1 MPRIRRLGIAAVM
14 AAVMLVGG
22 APAFAADP
30 LTPSS
35 YVTDSDSFLSDEQRA
50 KLETDAESFS
60 SKHYPV
66 YTVIIPNFSDQ
77 EPAAWCRATLANIQ
91 NNNKALLY
99 VVGYED
105 GKDTF
110 CVGPE
115 LEGSMRISSYANK
128 YVRSALSQARQKY
141 TSTPLTPDEAA
152 AGLTTF
158 ISSLRSSY
166 ATNDRQSYAPH
177 SQTNANYEAERRQR
191 EAANRLESIKTIV
204 LFFFLGILLIGSII
218 IGEWSK
224 RREEEAHAIE
234 IETAAWRI
242 SRRRDEREDKAAQ
255 RNADRLVEQ
264 AKDRLS
270 KADQEVRDAEKE
282 WDYARAQFGIAATE
296 QFRNRIKEAKEAL
309 SRGDALYKQCRTAY
323 DPAKKES
330 LASQI
335 INELD
340 TQLGLLR
347 DAQAPFSTKRSERTA
362 LPTRLAEAQER
373 LAEELA
379 DVERSRE
386 ELATIASIYPGTV
399 LAALEDNPDKAA
411 SLLTSAHN
419 AIESAQAIID
429 TDADLA
435 TSAVDTAERALLMAY
450 HEMNAIF
457 TAKQDLDHIE
467 DRLGAAIASL
477 SSDIEEADRLQTDR
491 TLLAPLITDAR
502 TAITR
507 AQEALIHNDNP
518 LDALEHARTVEVKL
532 DATLDP
538 LRNAG
543 RSSGGT
549 R

>member
-1 MPRIRRLGIAAVM
+1 MPRIRCLGIAAVM

-22 APAFAADP
+22 VPAFAADP
-30 LTPSS
+30 LTPST
-35 YVTDSDSFLSDEQRA
+35 YVTDSDNFLSDEQRA
-50 KLETDAESFS
+50 HLETDAESFS
-60 SKHYPV
+60 SKYHPIYA
-66 YTVIIPNFSDQ
+66 VIAPNFSDE
-77 EPAAWCRATLANIQ
+77 EPDAWCRATLANTR

-105 GKDTF
+105 GKDAY
-110 CVGPE
+110 CVGRE
-115 LEGSMRISSYANK
+115 LERLMNISPHANE

-158 ISSLRSSY
+158 ISSLRSSF
-166 ATNDRQSYAPH
+166 ATYDRQSYAPH
-177 SQTNANYEAERRQR
+177 GQTGANYEAERQQR
-191 EAANRLESIKTIV
+191 EASQRLESIKTIV
-204 LFFFLGILLIGSII
+204 LFFFLGILVIGSII
-218 IGEWSK
+218 FGEWSK
-224 RREEEAHAIE
+224 AREEDERAAE
-234 IETAAWRI
+234 IEEAAWRV
-242 SRRRDEREDKAAQ
+242 SRRRDEREDEAARRDADKAAQ
-255 RNADRLVEQ
+255 Q
-264 AKDRLS
+264 ANDRLS
-270 KADQEVRDAEKE
+270 QADQEVRDAEKE

-296 QFRNRIKEAKEAL
+296 DFRNRIKEAKQAL
-309 SRGDALYKQCRTAY
+309 SRGDSLLKQCRATYNTA
-323 DPAKKES
+323 DKKS

-335 INELD
+335 ISDLD

-373 LAEELA
+373 LAEEQV

-477 SSDIEEADRLQTDR
+477 SSDIEEANRLQTDR

-502 TAITR
+502 AAITR

-518 LDALEHARTVEVKL
+518 LDALEHARSVEAKL

-538 LRNAG
+538 LRSPG
-543 RSSGGT
+543 R
-549 R
+549 

>member
-22 APAFAADP
+22 VPAFATEP

-50 KLETDAESFS
+50 KLETDAESLN
-60 SKHYPV
+60 SKYSVPV
-66 YTVIIPNFSDQ
+66 YAVIVPNFSDQ
-77 EPAAWCRATLANIQ
+77 EPAKWCQSTLANIEH
-91 NNNKALLY
+91 NDKVLLY

-105 GKDTF
+105 GTDVY
-110 CVGPE
+110 CVGNE
-115 LEGSMRISSYANK
+115 MARLIRGNVVTEGYIK
-128 YVRSALSQARQKY
+128 SALSAARRAYK
-141 TSTPLTPDEAA
+141 STPLTPEEAA
-152 AGLTTF
+152 AGPTAF

-166 ATNDRQSYAPH
+166 
-177 SQTNANYEAERRQR
+177 QTYEQI
-191 EAANRLESIKTIV
+191 ESHRKQFNQQLADESRTETIKEII
-204 LFFFLGILLIGSII
+204 LFLVMGLLVICSLFLGL
-218 IGEWSK
+218 WSRK
-224 RREEEAHAIE
+224 REEEAHAIE

-323 DPAKKES
+323 DPAKRES

-335 INELD
+335 ISDLD

-399 LAALEDNPDKAA
+399 LAALEDNPDKAK

>member
-1 MPRIRRLGIAAVM
+1 MPRIQRLGIAAVM

-22 APAFAADP
+22 APAFATEP

-50 KLETDAESFS
+50 KIETDAESFS
-60 SKHYPV
+60 SKYHPIYAV
-66 YTVIIPNFSDQ
+66 TVPNFSDE
-77 EPAAWCRATLANIQ
+77 EPTEWCQATLDNIQ

-105 GKDTF
+105 GKDAY

-115 LEGSMRISSYANK
+115 LERSMRISYANE

-166 ATNDRQSYAPH
+166 ATYDRQSYAPH
-177 SQTNANYEAERRQR
+177 NQTNANYEAERQERKAS
-191 EAANRLESIKTIV
+191 ERLESIKNIV
-204 LFFFLGILLIGSII
+204 LFFFLGILVIGSII
-218 IGEWSK
+218 FGEWSK
-224 RREEEAHAIE
+224 RREEEARAIE
-234 IETAAWRI
+234 IEEAAWRV
-242 SRRRDEREDKAAQ
+242 SRSRDAREDEAARRDADKAAQ
-255 RNADRLVEQ
+255 Q
-264 AKDRLS
+264 ANDRLS
-270 KADQEVRDAEKE
+270 QADQEVRDAEKE
-282 WDYARAQFGIAATE
+282 WDYARAHFGIAATE
-296 QFRNRIKEAKEAL
+296 QFRNRIKEAKQAL
-309 SRGDALYKQCRTAY
+309 SRGDSLLKQCRTTY
-323 DPAKKES
+323 NPANKKS

-411 SLLTSAHN
+411 SLLTSARS

-429 TDADLA
+429 TDTELA

-502 TAITR
+502 AAITR

-518 LDALEHARTVEVKL
+518 LDALEHARSVETKL

-538 LRNAG
+538 LRSRG
-543 RSSGGT
+543 H
-549 R
+549 

>member
-1 MPRIRRLGIAAVM
+1 MPRIQRLGIAAVM

-22 APAFAADP
+22 APAFATEP

-50 KLETDAESFS
+50 KIETDAESFS
-60 SKHYPV
+60 SKYHPIYAV
-66 YTVIIPNFSDQ
+66 TVPNFSDE
-77 EPAAWCRATLANIQ
+77 EPTEWCQATLDNIQ

-105 GKDTF
+105 GKDAY

-115 LEGSMRISSYANK
+115 LERSMRISYANE

-166 ATNDRQSYAPH
+166 ATYDRQSYAPH
-177 SQTNANYEAERRQR
+177 NQTNANYEAERQERKAS
-191 EAANRLESIKTIV
+191 ERLESIKNIV
-204 LFFFLGILLIGSII
+204 LFFFLGILVIGSII
-218 IGEWSK
+218 FGEWSK
-224 RREEEAHAIE
+224 RREEEARAIE
-234 IETAAWRI
+234 IEEAAWRV
-242 SRRRDEREDKAAQ
+242 SRSRDAREDEAARRDADKAAQ
-255 RNADRLVEQ
+255 Q
-264 AKDRLS
+264 ANDRLS
-270 KADQEVRDAEKE
+270 QADQEVRDAEKE

-296 QFRNRIKEAKEAL
+296 QFRNRIKEAKQAL
-309 SRGDALYKQCRTAY
+309 SRGDSLLKQCRTTY
-323 DPAKKES
+323 NPAKKES

-411 SLLTSAHN
+411 SLLTSARS

-429 TDADLA
+429 TDTELA

-502 TAITR
+502 AAITR

-518 LDALEHARTVEVKL
+518 LDALEHARSVEAKL

-538 LRNAG
+538 LRSRG
-543 RSSGGT
+543 H
-549 R
+549 

>member
-1 MPRIRRLGIAAVM
+1 MPRIQRLGIAAVM

-22 APAFAADP
+22 APAFATEP

-50 KLETDAESFS
+50 KIETDAESFS
-60 SKHYPV
+60 SKYHPIYAV
-66 YTVIIPNFSDQ
+66 TVPNFSDE
-77 EPAAWCRATLANIQ
+77 EPTEWCQATLNNIQ

-105 GKDTF
+105 GKDAY

-115 LEGSMRISSYANK
+115 LERSMRISYANE

-166 ATNDRQSYAPH
+166 ATYDRQSYAPH
-177 SQTNANYEAERRQR
+177 NQTNANYEAERQERKAS
-191 EAANRLESIKTIV
+191 ERLESIKNIV
-204 LFFFLGILLIGSII
+204 LFFFLGILVIGSII
-218 IGEWSK
+218 FGEWSK
-224 RREEEAHAIE
+224 RREEEARAIE
-234 IETAAWRI
+234 IEEAAWRV
-242 SRRRDEREDKAAQ
+242 SRSRDAREDEAARRDADKAAQ
-255 RNADRLVEQ
+255 Q
-264 AKDRLS
+264 ANDRLS
-270 KADQEVRDAEKE
+270 QADQEVRDAEKE

-296 QFRNRIKEAKEAL
+296 QFRNRIKEAKQAL
-309 SRGDALYKQCRTAY
+309 SRGDSLLKQCRTTY
-323 DPAKKES
+323 NPANKKS

-411 SLLTSAHN
+411 SLLTSARS

-429 TDADLA
+429 TDTELA

-502 TAITR
+502 AAITR

-518 LDALEHARTVEVKL
+518 LDALEHARSVETKL

-538 LRNAG
+538 LRSRG
-543 RSSGGT
+543 H
-549 R
+549 

>member
-1 MPRIRRLGIAAVM
+1 MRRIRRLSIVAAM
-14 AAVMLVGG
+14 TATMLIGG
-22 APAFAADP
+22 VPAFAADP
-30 LTPSS
+30 LTPST
-35 YVTDSDSFLSDEQRA
+35 YVTDSDNFLSDEQRV

-60 SKHYPV
+60 SKYHPIYA
-66 YTVIIPNFSDQ
+66 VIVPNFSDQ
-77 EPAAWCRATLANIQ
+77 EPAKWCQSTLANIEH
-91 NNNKALLY
+91 NDKVILY

-105 GKDTF
+105 GTDVY
-110 CVGPE
+110 CVGNE
-115 LEGSMRISSYANK
+115 MARSIRGNVSTKGYIT
-128 YVRSALSQARQKY
+128 SALSAARRAYK
-141 TSTPLTPDEAA
+141 STPLTPEEAA
-152 AGLTTF
+152 AGPTAF
-158 ISSLRSSY
+158 ISYLRNSY
-166 ATNDRQSYAPH
+166 YTAQEIASR
-177 SQTNANYEAERRQR
+177 R
-191 EAANRLESIKTIV
+191 EAYNQDLAKETKYDKIKTVLAFLVMGV
-204 LFFFLGILLIGSII
+204 LFVIGIFFEL
-218 IGEWSK
+218 WTK
-224 RREEEAHAIE
+224 QREEEKQAIE

-296 QFRNRIKEAKEAL
+296 QFRNRIKEAKQAL
-309 SRGDALYKQCRTAY
+309 SRGDSLLKQCRTAY

-502 TAITR
+502 AAITR

>member
-22 APAFAADP
+22 APAFATDP

-50 KLETDAESFS
+50 QLETDAESFS

-77 EPAAWCRATLANIQ
+77 EPAKWCQSTLANIEH
-91 NNNKALLY
+91 NDKVILY

-105 GKDTF
+105 GTDVY
-110 CVGPE
+110 CVGNE
-115 LEGSMRISSYANK
+115 MARLIRGNVSTEGYIK
-128 YVRSALSQARQKY
+128 SALSAARRAYK
-141 TSTPLTPDEAA
+141 STPLTPEEAA
-152 AGLTTF
+152 AGPTAF
-158 ISSLRSSY
+158 ISDLGDSY
-166 ATNDRQSYAPH
+166 YAAQEIA
-177 SQTNANYEAERRQR
+177 SRR
-191 EAANRLESIKTIV
+191 EAYNQDLTKETKYDKIKTILAFLVMGV
-204 LFFFLGILLIGSII
+204 LFVIGIFFEL
-218 IGEWSK
+218 WTK
-224 RREEEAHAIE
+224 QREEEKQAIE

-411 SLLTSAHN
+411 SLLTSARS

-429 TDADLA
+429 TDTELA

-467 DRLGAAIASL
+467 DRLGTAIASL

-502 TAITR
+502 AAITR

>member
-1 MPRIRRLGIAAVM
+1 MRRIRCLGIAAVM

-22 APAFAADP
+22 VPAFATEP
-30 LTPSS
+30 LTPST
-35 YVTDSDSFLSDEQRA
+35 YVTDSDNFLSDEQRA
-50 KLETDAESFS
+50 TIETDAESFS
-60 SKHYPV
+60 SKYHPIYA
-66 YTVIIPNFSDQ
+66 VIVPNFSDE
-77 EPAAWCRATLANIQ
+77 EPDAWCQATLDNIQ
-91 NNNKALLY
+91 NNSKTLLY

-105 GKDTF
+105 GKDAY
-110 CVGPE
+110 CAGPE
-115 LEGSMRISSYANK
+115 LEGSIRISSHTNEYLE
-128 YVRSALSQARQKY
+128 SALSQARQKF

-158 ISSLRSSY
+158 ISSLRNSY
-166 ATNDRQSYAPH
+166 GTNDRQSYAPH
-177 SQTNANYEAERRQR
+177 SQTSANYEAERQQR
-191 EAANRLESIKTIV
+191 EASERLESIKTIV
-204 LFFFLGILLIGSII
+204 IFFFLGIFVIGAII
-218 IGEWSK
+218 LGEWSK
-224 RREEEAHAIE
+224 AREEDERAAE
-234 IETAAWRI
+234 IEEAAWRV
-242 SRRRDEREDKAAQ
+242 SRRRDEREDEAARRDAERAAQ
-255 RNADRLVEQ
+255 Q
-264 AKDRLS
+264 ANDRLS
-270 KADQEVRDAEKE
+270 QADQEVRDAEKE

-296 QFRNRIKEAKEAL
+296 QFRNRIKEAKQAL
-309 SRGDALYKQCRTAY
+309 SRGDSLLKQCRTTY
-323 DPAKKES
+323 NPANKKS
-330 LASQI
+330 LAAQI
-335 INELD
+335 ISDLD
-340 TQLGLLR
+340 THLGLLR

-373 LAEELA
+373 LAEEQA

-477 SSDIEEADRLQTDR
+477 SSDIEEANRLQTDR

-502 TAITR
+502 EAITR

-518 LDALEHARTVEVKL
+518 LDALEHARSVEAKL

-538 LRNAG
+538 LRSPG
-543 RSSGGT
+543 R
-549 R
+549 

>member
-22 APAFAADP
+22 APAFATEP

-35 YVTDSDSFLSDEQRA
+35 YVTDSDSFLSDKQRA

-60 SKHYPV
+60 SKYHPIYA
-66 YTVIIPNFSDQ
+66 VIVPNFSDQ
-77 EPAAWCRATLANIQ
+77 EPAKWCQSTLANIEH
-91 NNNKALLY
+91 NDKVLLY

-105 GKDTF
+105 GTDVY
-110 CVGPE
+110 CVGNE
-115 LEGSMRISSYANK
+115 MARLIRGNVVTEGYIK
-128 YVRSALSQARQKY
+128 SALSAARRAYK
-141 TSTPLTPDEAA
+141 STPLTPEEAA
-152 AGLTTF
+152 AGPTALIEDLYTSYQTYEQIESHRKQF
-158 ISSLRSSY
+158 NQQLADESRTETIKGIIAFLVMGLLAIGSL
-166 ATNDRQSYAPH
+166 
-177 SQTNANYEAERRQR
+177 
-191 EAANRLESIKTIV
+191 
-204 LFFFLGILLIGSII
+204 FLGL
-218 IGEWSK
+218 WRQK
-224 RREEEAHAIE
+224 REEEAHAIE

-411 SLLTSAHN
+411 SLLTSARS

-429 TDADLA
+429 TDSELA

-502 TAITR
+502 AAITR

>member
-1 MPRIRRLGIAAVM
+1 MPRIQRLGIAAVM

-22 APAFAADP
+22 APAFATEP

-50 KLETDAESFS
+50 KIETDAESFS
-60 SKHYPV
+60 SKYHPIYAV
-66 YTVIIPNFSDQ
+66 TVPNFSDE
-77 EPAAWCRATLANIQ
+77 EPTEWCQATLDNIQ

-105 GKDTF
+105 GKDAY

-115 LEGSMRISSYANK
+115 LERSMRISYANE

-166 ATNDRQSYAPH
+166 ATYDRQSYAPH
-177 SQTNANYEAERRQR
+177 NQTNANYEAERQERKAS
-191 EAANRLESIKTIV
+191 ERLESIKNIV
-204 LFFFLGILLIGSII
+204 LFFFLGILVIGSII
-218 IGEWSK
+218 FGEWSK
-224 RREEEAHAIE
+224 RREEEARAIE
-234 IETAAWRI
+234 IEEAAWRV
-242 SRRRDEREDKAAQ
+242 SRSRDAREDEAARRDADKAAQ
-255 RNADRLVEQ
+255 Q
-264 AKDRLS
+264 ANDRLS
-270 KADQEVRDAEKE
+270 QADQEVRDAEKE

-296 QFRNRIKEAKEAL
+296 QFRNRIKEAKQAL
-309 SRGDALYKQCRTAY
+309 SRGDSLLKQCRTAY

-399 LAALEDNPDKAA
+399 LAALEDNPDNAA
-411 SLLTSAHN
+411 SLLTSARS

-429 TDADLA
+429 TDTELA

-502 TAITR
+502 AAITR

-518 LDALEHARTVEVKL
+518 LDALEHARSVEAKL

-538 LRNAG
+538 LRSRG
-543 RSSGGT
+543 R
-549 R
+549 

>member
-1 MPRIRRLGIAAVM
+1 MRRIRRLSIAAVM

-35 YVTDSDSFLSDEQRA
+35 YVTDSDNFLSDEQRA

-60 SKHYPV
+60 SKYHPIYA
-66 YTVIIPNFSDQ
+66 VIVPNFSDQ
-77 EPAAWCRATLANIQ
+77 EPAKWCQSTLANIEH
-91 NNNKALLY
+91 NDKVLLY
-99 VVGYED
+99 VVRYED
-105 GKDTF
+105 GTDVY
-110 CVGPE
+110 CVGNE
-115 LEGSMRISSYANK
+115 MARLIRGNVVTEGYIK
-128 YVRSALSQARQKY
+128 SALSAARRAYK
-141 TSTPLTPDEAA
+141 STPLTPEEAA
-152 AGLTTF
+152 AGPTAF

-166 ATNDRQSYAPH
+166 
-177 SQTNANYEAERRQR
+177 QTYEQI
-191 EAANRLESIKTIV
+191 ESHRKQFNQQLADESRTETIKGIIAFLVTGLLVICS
-204 LFFFLGILLIGSII
+204 LFFGL
-218 IGEWSK
+218 WRQK
-224 RREEEAHAIE
+224 REEEAHAIE

-502 TAITR
+502 AAITR

>member
-1 MPRIRRLGIAAVM
+1 MPRIQRLGIAAVM

-22 APAFAADP
+22 APAFATEP

-50 KLETDAESFS
+50 KIETDAESFS
-60 SKHYPV
+60 SKYHPIYAV
-66 YTVIIPNFSDQ
+66 TVPNFSDE
-77 EPAAWCRATLANIQ
+77 EPTEWCQATLDNIQ

-105 GKDTF
+105 GKDAY

-115 LEGSMRISSYANK
+115 LERSMRISYANE

-166 ATNDRQSYAPH
+166 ATYDRQSYAPH
-177 SQTNANYEAERRQR
+177 SQTNTNYEAERQERKAS
-191 EAANRLESIKTIV
+191 ERLESIKNIV
-204 LFFFLGILLIGSII
+204 LFFFLGILVIGSII
-218 IGEWSK
+218 FGEWSK
-224 RREEEAHAIE
+224 RREEEARAIE
-234 IETAAWRI
+234 IEEAAWRV
-242 SRRRDEREDKAAQ
+242 SRSRDAREDEAARRDADKAAQ
-255 RNADRLVEQ
+255 Q
-264 AKDRLS
+264 ANDRLS
-270 KADQEVRDAEKE
+270 QADQEVRDAEKE

-296 QFRNRIKEAKEAL
+296 QFRNRIKEAKQAL
-309 SRGDALYKQCRTAY
+309 SRGDSLLKQCRTAY

-411 SLLTSAHN
+411 SLLTSARS

-429 TDADLA
+429 TDTELA

-502 TAITR
+502 AAITR

-518 LDALEHARTVEVKL
+518 LDALEHARSVEAKL

-538 LRNAG
+538 LRSRG
-543 RSSGGT
+543 R
-549 R
+549 

>member
-1 MPRIRRLGIAAVM
+1 MPRIQRLGIAAVM

-22 APAFAADP
+22 APAFATEP

-50 KLETDAESFS
+50 KIETDAESFS
-60 SKHYPV
+60 SKYHPIYAV
-66 YTVIIPNFSDQ
+66 TVPNFSDE
-77 EPAAWCRATLANIQ
+77 EPTEWCQATLNNIQ

-105 GKDTF
+105 GKDAY

-115 LEGSMRISSYANK
+115 LERSMRISYANE

-166 ATNDRQSYAPH
+166 ATYDRQSYAPH
-177 SQTNANYEAERRQR
+177 SQTNANYEAERQERKAS
-191 EAANRLESIKTIV
+191 ERLESIKNIV
-204 LFFFLGILLIGSII
+204 LFFFLGILVIGSII
-218 IGEWSK
+218 FGEWSK
-224 RREEEAHAIE
+224 AREEEARAIE
-234 IETAAWRI
+234 IEEAAWRV
-242 SRRRDEREDKAAQ
+242 SRSRDAREDEAARRDADKAAQ
-255 RNADRLVEQ
+255 Q
-264 AKDRLS
+264 ANDRLS
-270 KADQEVRDAEKE
+270 QADQEVRDAEKE

-296 QFRNRIKEAKEAL
+296 QFRNRIKEAKQAL
-309 SRGDALYKQCRTAY
+309 SRGDSLLKQCRTAY

-411 SLLTSAHN
+411 SLLTSARS
-419 AIESAQAIID
+419 AIESTQAIID
-429 TDADLA
+429 TDTELA

-502 TAITR
+502 AAITR

-518 LDALEHARTVEVKL
+518 LDALEHLRRVEARL

-538 LRNAG
+538 LRSHG
-543 RSSGGT
+543 R
-549 R
+549 

>member
-1 MPRIRRLGIAAVM
+1 MPRIQRLGIAAVM

-22 APAFAADP
+22 APAFATDP
-30 LTPSS
+30 LAPSS

-50 KLETDAESFS
+50 KLETDAESLN
-60 SKHYPV
+60 SKYHVPV
-66 YTVIIPNFSDQ
+66 YTVIVPNFSDQ
-77 EPAAWCRATLANIQ
+77 EPAKWCQSTLANIEH
-91 NNNKALLY
+91 NDKVILY

-105 GKDTF
+105 GTDVY
-110 CVGPE
+110 CVGNE
-115 LEGSMRISSYANK
+115 MARLIRGNVLTEGYIK
-128 YVRSALSQARQKY
+128 SALSAARRAYK
-141 TSTPLTPDEAA
+141 STPLTPEEAA
-152 AGLTTF
+152 AGPTAF
-158 ISSLRSSY
+158 ISDLRNSY
-166 ATNDRQSYAPH
+166 YT
-177 SQTNANYEAERRQR
+177 AEEIASRR
-191 EAANRLESIKTIV
+191 EAYNQDLTKETKYDKIKTV
-204 LFFFLGILLIGSII
+204 LAFLGVGFLFVIGIFV
-218 IGEWSK
+218 ELWTK
-224 RREEEAHAIE
+224 QREEEKQAIE
-234 IETAAWRI
+234 IETAAWRV
-242 SRRRDEREDKAAQ
+242 SRSRDAREDEAARRDADKAAQ
-255 RNADRLVEQ
+255 Q
-264 AKDRLS
+264 ANDRLS
-270 KADQEVRDAEKE
+270 QADQEVRDAEKE

-296 QFRNRIKEAKEAL
+296 QFRNRIKEAKQAL
-309 SRGDALYKQCRTAY
+309 SRGDSLLKQCRTAY
-323 DPAKKES
+323 NPANKKS

-335 INELD
+335 ISDLD

-373 LAEELA
+373 LAEEQA

-399 LAALEDNPDKAA
+399 LAALEDNPDKAT

-467 DRLGAAIASL
+467 DRLGAAIAAL

-502 TAITR
+502 AAITR

>member
-22 APAFAADP
+22 VPAFATDP
-30 LTPSS
+30 LAPSS
-35 YVTDSDSFLSDEQRA
+35 YVTDSDSFLSDKQRA
-50 KLETDAESFS
+50 NIETRAESLN
-60 SKHYPV
+60 SKYHVPV
-66 YTVIIPNFSDQ
+66 YTVIVPNFSDQ

-91 NNNKALLY
+91 NNDKVLLY
-99 VVGYED
+99 VVAYED
-105 GKDTF
+105 SQDIYCPGPTMAEWIRNNS
-110 CVGPE
+110 VG
-115 LEGSMRISSYANK
+115 GS
-128 YVRSALSQARQKY
+128 YVSDALSKARRAYK
-141 TSTPLTPDEAA
+141 STPLTPDEAA
-152 AGLTTF
+152 AGPTALIEYLYTSYQTYEQIESHRKQF
-158 ISSLRSSY
+158 NQQLADESRTETIKGIIAFLVLGLLAIGSL
-166 ATNDRQSYAPH
+166 
-177 SQTNANYEAERRQR
+177 
-191 EAANRLESIKTIV
+191 
-204 LFFFLGILLIGSII
+204 FLGL
-218 IGEWSK
+218 WRQK
-224 RREEEAHAIE
+224 REEEAHAIE

-502 TAITR
+502 AAITR

>member
-1 MPRIRRLGIAAVM
+1 MPRIQRLGIAAVM
-14 AAVMLVGG
+14 AAVILVGG
-22 APAFAADP
+22 APAFATEP

-50 KLETDAESFS
+50 KIETDAESFS
-60 SKHYPV
+60 SKYHPIYAV
-66 YTVIIPNFSDQ
+66 TVPNFSDE
-77 EPAAWCRATLANIQ
+77 EPTEWCQATLDNIQ

-105 GKDTF
+105 GKDAY

-115 LEGSMRISSYANK
+115 LERSMRISYANE

-166 ATNDRQSYAPH
+166 ATYDRQSYAPH
-177 SQTNANYEAERRQR
+177 SQTNANYEAERQERKAS
-191 EAANRLESIKTIV
+191 ERLESIKNIV
-204 LFFFLGILLIGSII
+204 LFFFLGILVIGSII
-218 IGEWSK
+218 FGEWSK
-224 RREEEAHAIE
+224 RREEEARAIE
-234 IETAAWRI
+234 IEEAAWRV
-242 SRRRDEREDKAAQ
+242 SRSRDAREDEAARRDADKAAQ
-255 RNADRLVEQ
+255 Q
-264 AKDRLS
+264 ANDRLS
-270 KADQEVRDAEKE
+270 QADQEVRDAEKE

-296 QFRNRIKEAKEAL
+296 QFRNRIKEAKQAL
-309 SRGDALYKQCRTAY
+309 SRGDSLLKQCRTAY

-411 SLLTSAHN
+411 SLLTSARS

-429 TDADLA
+429 TDTELA

-502 TAITR
+502 AAITR

-518 LDALEHARTVEVKL
+518 LDALEHARSVEAKL

-538 LRNAG
+538 LRSRG
-543 RSSGGT
+543 R
-549 R
+549 

>member
-1 MPRIRRLGIAAVM
+1 MPRIQRLGIAAVM

-22 APAFAADP
+22 APAFATEP

-50 KLETDAESFS
+50 KIETDAESFS
-60 SKHYPV
+60 SKYHPIYAV
-66 YTVIIPNFSDQ
+66 TVPNFSDE
-77 EPAAWCRATLANIQ
+77 EPTEWCQATLDNIQ

-105 GKDTF
+105 GKDAY

-115 LEGSMRISSYANK
+115 LERSMRISYANE

-166 ATNDRQSYAPH
+166 ATYDRQSYAPH
-177 SQTNANYEAERRQR
+177 SQTNANYEAERQERKAS
-191 EAANRLESIKTIV
+191 ERLESIKNIV
-204 LFFFLGILLIGSII
+204 LFFFLGILVIGSII
-218 IGEWSK
+218 FGEWSK
-224 RREEEAHAIE
+224 RREEEARAIE
-234 IETAAWRI
+234 IEEAAWRV
-242 SRRRDEREDKAAQ
+242 SRSRDAREDEAARRDADKAAQ
-255 RNADRLVEQ
+255 Q
-264 AKDRLS
+264 ANDRLS
-270 KADQEVRDAEKE
+270 QADQEVRDAEKE

-296 QFRNRIKEAKEAL
+296 QFRNRIKEAKQAL
-309 SRGDALYKQCRTAY
+309 SRGDSLLKQCRTTY
-323 DPAKKES
+323 NPANKKS

-399 LAALEDNPDKAA
+399 LAALEDNPNKAA
-411 SLLTSAHN
+411 SLLTSARS

-429 TDADLA
+429 TDTELA

-502 TAITR
+502 AAITR

-518 LDALEHARTVEVKL
+518 LDALEHARSVEAKL

-538 LRNAG
+538 LRSRG
-543 RSSGGT
+543 H
-549 R
+549 

>member
-22 APAFAADP
+22 APAFATEP

-35 YVTDSDSFLSDEQRA
+35 YVTDSDNFLSDEQRA
-50 KLETDAESFS
+50 QLETDAESFS
-60 SKHYPV
+60 SKYHPIYA
-66 YTVIIPNFSDQ
+66 VIVPNFSDQ
-77 EPAAWCRATLANIQ
+77 EPAKWCQSTLANIEH
-91 NNNKALLY
+91 NDKVILY

-105 GKDTF
+105 GTDVY
-110 CVGPE
+110 CVGNE
-115 LEGSMRISSYANK
+115 MARSIRGNVSTKGDIQ
-128 YVRSALSQARQKY
+128 SALSAARRAYK
-141 TSTPLTPDEAA
+141 STPLTPEEAA
-152 AGLTTF
+152 AGPTAF
-158 ISSLRSSY
+158 ISYLRNSY
-166 ATNDRQSYAPH
+166 YAAQEIA
-177 SQTNANYEAERRQR
+177 SRSEAYKQDLAKETKYDK
-191 EAANRLESIKTIV
+191 IKTILAFLVMGV
-204 LFFFLGILLIGSII
+204 LFVIGIFFEL
-218 IGEWSK
+218 WTK
-224 RREEEAHAIE
+224 QREEEKQAIE

-411 SLLTSAHN
+411 SLLTSARS

-467 DRLGAAIASL
+467 DRLGTAIASL

-502 TAITR
+502 AAITR

>member
-1 MPRIRRLGIAAVM
+1 MRRIRRLSIVAAM
-14 AAVMLVGG
+14 TATMLIGG
-22 APAFAADP
+22 VPAFAADP
-30 LTPSS
+30 LTPST
-35 YVTDSDSFLSDEQRA
+35 YVTDSDNFLSDEQRA
-50 KLETDAESFS
+50 KLENDAESFS
-60 SKHYPV
+60 SKYHPIYA
-66 YTVIIPNFSDQ
+66 VIVPNFSDE
-77 EPAAWCRATLANIQ
+77 EPDAWCQATLDNIQ
-91 NNNKALLY
+91 NNSKTLLY

-105 GKDTF
+105 GKDAY
-110 CVGPE
+110 CAGPE
-115 LEGSMRISSYANK
+115 LEGSIRISSHTNEYLE
-128 YVRSALSQARQKY
+128 SALSQARQKY

-158 ISSLRSSY
+158 ISSLRNSY
-166 ATNDRQSYAPH
+166 GTNDRQSYAPH
-177 SQTNANYEAERRQR
+177 SQTSANYEAERQER
-191 EAANRLESIKTIV
+191 EASERLESIKTVVI
-204 LFFFLGILLIGSII
+204 FFFLGILVIGSII

-224 RREEEAHAIE
+224 RREEEARAIE
-234 IETAAWRI
+234 IEEAAWRV
-242 SRRRDEREDKAAQ
+242 SRRRDEREDEAARRDAERAAQ
-255 RNADRLVEQ
+255 Q
-264 AKDRLS
+264 ANDRLS
-270 KADQEVRDAEKE
+270 QADQEVRDAEKE

-296 QFRNRIKEAKEAL
+296 QFRNRIKEAKQAL
-309 SRGDALYKQCRTAY
+309 SRGDSLLKQCRTTY
-323 DPAKKES
+323 NPANKKS
-330 LASQI
+330 LAAQI
-335 INELD
+335 ISDLD
-340 TQLGLLR
+340 THLGLLR

-386 ELATIASIYPGTV
+386 ELATIANIYPGTV

-502 TAITR
+502 EAITR

-518 LDALEHARTVEVKL
+518 LDALEHARSVEAKL

-538 LRNAG
+538 LRSPG
-543 RSSGGT
+543 R
-549 R
+549 

>member
-1 MPRIRRLGIAAVM
+1 MPRIQRLGIAAVM

-22 APAFAADP
+22 APAFATEP

-50 KLETDAESFS
+50 KIETDAESFS
-60 SKHYPV
+60 SKYHPIYAV
-66 YTVIIPNFSDQ
+66 TVPNFSDE
-77 EPAAWCRATLANIQ
+77 EPTEWCQATLDNIQ

-105 GKDTF
+105 GKDAY

-115 LEGSMRISSYANK
+115 LERSMRISYANE

-166 ATNDRQSYAPH
+166 ATYDRQSYAPH
-177 SQTNANYEAERRQR
+177 NQTNANYEAERQERKAS
-191 EAANRLESIKTIV
+191 ERLESIKNIV
-204 LFFFLGILLIGSII
+204 LFFFLGILVIGSII
-218 IGEWSK
+218 FGEWSK
-224 RREEEAHAIE
+224 RREEEARAIE
-234 IETAAWRI
+234 IEEAAWRV
-242 SRRRDEREDKAAQ
+242 SRSRDAREDEAARRDADKAAQ
-255 RNADRLVEQ
+255 Q
-264 AKDRLS
+264 ANDRLS
-270 KADQEVRDAEKE
+270 QADQEVRDAEKE

-296 QFRNRIKEAKEAL
+296 QFRNRIKEAKQAL
-309 SRGDALYKQCRTAY
+309 SRGDSLLKQCRTTY
-323 DPAKKES
+323 NPANKKS

-399 LAALEDNPDKAA
+399 LAALEDNPNKAA
-411 SLLTSAHN
+411 SLLTSARS

-429 TDADLA
+429 TDTELA

-502 TAITR
+502 AAITR

>member
-22 APAFAADP
+22 APTFATEP
-30 LTPSS
+30 LTPST
-35 YVTDSDSFLSDEQRA
+35 YVTDSDNFLSDEQRA
-50 KLETDAESFS
+50 QLETDAESLDS
-60 SKHYPV
+60 EYSVPV
-66 YTVIIPNFSDQ
+66 YIVIIPNFSDQ

-91 NNNKALLY
+91 NNDKALLY
-99 VVGYED
+99 VVAYED
-105 GKDTF
+105 SQDIY
-110 CVGPE
+110 CPGPE
-115 LEGSMRISSYANK
+115 MAEGIRNNSVGGSY
-128 YVRSALSQARQKY
+128 VTDALSKARRAHK
-141 TSTPLTPDEAA
+141 STPLTPDEAA
-152 AGLTTF
+152 AGPTAL
-158 ISSLRSSY
+158 IEHLHSSY
-166 ATNDRQSYAPH
+166 WSYEQIESHRQQFNQQ
-177 SQTNANYEAERRQR
+177 QTKETKYDK
-191 EAANRLESIKTIV
+191 IKTV
-204 LFFFLGILLIGSII
+204 LVFLGVGFLFVIGIFF
-218 IGEWSK
+218 ELWTK
-224 RREEEAHAIE
+224 QREEEKQAIE

-411 SLLTSAHN
+411 SLLTSARS

-429 TDADLA
+429 TDTELA

-502 TAITR
+502 AAITR

>member
-22 APAFAADP
+22 VPAFATEP
-30 LTPSS
+30 LTPSTR
-35 YVTDSDSFLSDEQRA
+35 VTDSDNFLSDEQRA
-50 KLETDAESFS
+50 QLKTDAESFS

-77 EPAAWCRATLANIQ
+77 EPAKWCQSTLANIEH
-91 NNNKALLY
+91 NDKVILY

-105 GKDTF
+105 GTDVY
-110 CVGPE
+110 CVGNE
-115 LEGSMRISSYANK
+115 MARLIRGNVVTEGYIK
-128 YVRSALSQARQKY
+128 SALSAARRAYK
-141 TSTPLTPDEAA
+141 STPLTPEEAA
-152 AGLTTF
+152 AGPTAF

-166 ATNDRQSYAPH
+166 
-177 SQTNANYEAERRQR
+177 QTYEQI
-191 EAANRLESIKTIV
+191 ESHRKQFNQQLADESRTETIKGIIAFLV
-204 LFFFLGILLIGSII
+204 MGLLAIGSLFLGL
-218 IGEWSK
+218 WRQK
-224 RREEEAHAIE
+224 REEEAHAIE

-502 TAITR
+502 AAITR

>member
-1 MPRIRRLGIAAVM
+1 MPRIQRLGIAAVM

-22 APAFAADP
+22 APAFATEP

-50 KLETDAESFS
+50 KIETDAESFS
-60 SKHYPV
+60 SKYHPIYAV
-66 YTVIIPNFSDQ
+66 TVPNFSDQ
-77 EPAAWCRATLANIQ
+77 EPAKWCQSTLDNIQ

-105 GKDTF
+105 GKDAY

-115 LEGSMRISSYANK
+115 LERSMRISYANE

-166 ATNDRQSYAPH
+166 ATYDRQSYAPH
-177 SQTNANYEAERRQR
+177 NQTNANYEAERQERKAS
-191 EAANRLESIKTIV
+191 ERLESIKNIV
-204 LFFFLGILLIGSII
+204 LFFFLGILVIGSII
-218 IGEWSK
+218 FGEWSK
-224 RREEEAHAIE
+224 RREEEARAIE
-234 IETAAWRI
+234 IEEAAWRV
-242 SRRRDEREDKAAQ
+242 SRSRDAREDEAARRDADKAAQ
-255 RNADRLVEQ
+255 Q
-264 AKDRLS
+264 ANDRLS
-270 KADQEVRDAEKE
+270 QADQEVRDAEKE

-296 QFRNRIKEAKEAL
+296 QFRNRIKEAKQAL
-309 SRGDALYKQCRTAY
+309 SRGDSLLKQCRTAY

-411 SLLTSAHN
+411 SLLTSARS

-429 TDADLA
+429 TDTELA

-502 TAITR
+502 AAITR

-518 LDALEHARTVEVKL
+518 LDALEHARSVEAKL

-538 LRNAG
+538 LRSRG
-543 RSSGGT
+543 R
-549 R
+549 

>member
-1 MPRIRRLGIAAVM
+1 MPRIRCLGIAAVM

-22 APAFAADP
+22 VPAFAADP
-30 LTPSS
+30 LTPST
-35 YVTDSDSFLSDEQRA
+35 YVTDSDNFLSDEQRA
-50 KLETDAESFS
+50 HLETDAESFS
-60 SKHYPV
+60 SKYHPIYA
-66 YTVIIPNFSDQ
+66 VIVPNFSDE
-77 EPAAWCRATLANIQ
+77 EPDAWCRATLANTR

-105 GKDTF
+105 GKDAY
-110 CVGPE
+110 CAGPE
-115 LEGSMRISSYANK
+115 LEGSIRISSHTNEYL
-128 YVRSALSQARQKY
+128 RLALSRARQKY

-158 ISSLRSSY
+158 ISSLRSSF
-166 ATNDRQSYAPH
+166 ATYDRQSYAPH
-177 SQTNANYEAERRQR
+177 GQTGANYEAERQQR
-191 EAANRLESIKTIV
+191 EASQRLESIKTIV
-204 LFFFLGILLIGSII
+204 LFFFLGILVIGSII
-218 IGEWSK
+218 FGEWSK
-224 RREEEAHAIE
+224 AREEDERAAE
-234 IETAAWRI
+234 IEEAAWRV
-242 SRRRDEREDKAAQ
+242 SRRRDEREDEAARRDADKAAQ
-255 RNADRLVEQ
+255 Q
-264 AKDRLS
+264 ANDRLS
-270 KADQEVRDAEKE
+270 QADQEVRDAEKE

-296 QFRNRIKEAKEAL
+296 QFRNRIKEAKQAL
-309 SRGDALYKQCRTAY
+309 SRGDSLLKQCRTTY
-323 DPAKKES
+323 NPANKKS

-335 INELD
+335 ISDLD

-373 LAEELA
+373 LAEEQA

-399 LAALEDNPDKAA
+399 LATLEDNPDKAA

-477 SSDIEEADRLQTDR
+477 SSDIEEANRLQTDR

-502 TAITR
+502 EAITR

-518 LDALEHARTVEVKL
+518 LDALEHARSVEAKL

-538 LRNAG
+538 LRSPG
-543 RSSGGT
+543 R
-549 R
+549 

>member
-1 MPRIRRLGIAAVM
+1 MPRIQRLGIAAVM
-14 AAVMLVGG
+14 AAVILVGG
-22 APAFAADP
+22 APAFATEP

-60 SKHYPV
+60 SKYHPIYAV
-66 YTVIIPNFSDQ
+66 TVPNFSDE
-77 EPAAWCRATLANIQ
+77 EPTEWCQATLDNIQ

-105 GKDTF
+105 GKDAY

-115 LEGSMRISSYANK
+115 LERSMRISYANE

-166 ATNDRQSYAPH
+166 ATYDRQSYAPH
-177 SQTNANYEAERRQR
+177 NQTNANYEAERQERKAS
-191 EAANRLESIKTIV
+191 ERLESIKNIV
-204 LFFFLGILLIGSII
+204 LFFFLGILVIGSII
-218 IGEWSK
+218 FGEWSK
-224 RREEEAHAIE
+224 RREEEARAIE
-234 IETAAWRI
+234 IEEAAWRV
-242 SRRRDEREDKAAQ
+242 SRSRDAREDEAARRDADKAAQ
-255 RNADRLVEQ
+255 Q
-264 AKDRLS
+264 ANDRLS
-270 KADQEVRDAEKE
+270 QADQEVRDAEKE

-296 QFRNRIKEAKEAL
+296 QFRNRIKEAKQAL
-309 SRGDALYKQCRTAY
+309 SRGDSLLKQCRTTY
-323 DPAKKES
+323 NPANKKS

-411 SLLTSAHN
+411 SLLTSARS

-429 TDADLA
+429 TDTELA

-502 TAITR
+502 AAITR

-518 LDALEHARTVEVKL
+518 LDALEHARSVEAKL

-538 LRNAG
+538 LRSRG
-543 RSSGGT
+543 R
-549 R
+549 

>member
-1 MPRIRRLGIAAVM
+1 MPRIRCLGIAAVM

-22 APAFAADP
+22 VPAFAADP
-30 LTPSS
+30 LTPST
-35 YVTDSDSFLSDEQRA
+35 YVTDSDNFLSDEQRA
-50 KLETDAESFS
+50 HLETDAESFS
-60 SKHYPV
+60 SKYHPIYA
-66 YTVIIPNFSDQ
+66 VIAPNFSDE
-77 EPAAWCRATLANIQ
+77 EPDAWCRATLANTR

-105 GKDTF
+105 GKDAY
-110 CVGPE
+110 CVGRE
-115 LEGSMRISSYANK
+115 LERLMNISPHANE

-158 ISSLRSSY
+158 ISSLRSSF
-166 ATNDRQSYAPH
+166 ATYDRQSYAPH
-177 SQTNANYEAERRQR
+177 GQTGANYEAERQQR
-191 EAANRLESIKTIV
+191 EASQRLESIKTIV
-204 LFFFLGILLIGSII
+204 LFFFLGILVIGSII
-218 IGEWSK
+218 FGEWSK
-224 RREEEAHAIE
+224 AREEDERAAE
-234 IETAAWRI
+234 IEEAAWRV
-242 SRRRDEREDKAAQ
+242 SRRRDEREDEAARRDADKAAQ
-255 RNADRLVEQ
+255 Q
-264 AKDRLS
+264 ANDRLS
-270 KADQEVRDAEKE
+270 QADQEVRDAEKE

-296 QFRNRIKEAKEAL
+296 QFRNRIKEAKQAL
-309 SRGDALYKQCRTAY
+309 SRGDSLLKQCRTTY
-323 DPAKKES
+323 NPANKKS

-335 INELD
+335 ISDLD

-386 ELATIASIYPGTV
+386 ELATIANIYPGTV

-502 TAITR
+502 EAITR

-518 LDALEHARTVEVKL
+518 LDALEHARSVEAKL

-538 LRNAG
+538 LRSPG
-543 RSSGGT
+543 R
-549 R
+549 

>member
-1 MPRIRRLGIAAVM
+1 MPRIQRLGIAAVM

-22 APAFAADP
+22 APAFATEP

-50 KLETDAESFS
+50 KIETDAESFS
-60 SKHYPV
+60 SKYHPIYAV
-66 YTVIIPNFSDQ
+66 TVPNFSDE
-77 EPAAWCRATLANIQ
+77 EPTEWCQATLNNIQ

-105 GKDTF
+105 GKDAY

-115 LEGSMRISSYANK
+115 LERSMRISYANE

-166 ATNDRQSYAPH
+166 ATYDRQSYAPH
-177 SQTNANYEAERRQR
+177 SQTNANYEAERQERKAS
-191 EAANRLESIKTIV
+191 ERLESIKNIV
-204 LFFFLGILLIGSII
+204 LFFFLGILVIGSII
-218 IGEWSK
+218 FGEWSK
-224 RREEEAHAIE
+224 AREEEARAIE
-234 IETAAWRI
+234 IEEAAWRV
-242 SRRRDEREDKAAQ
+242 SRSRDAREDEAARRDADKAAQ
-255 RNADRLVEQ
+255 Q
-264 AKDRLS
+264 ANDRLS
-270 KADQEVRDAEKE
+270 QADQEVRDAEKE

-296 QFRNRIKEAKEAL
+296 QFRNRIKEAKQAL
-309 SRGDALYKQCRTAY
+309 SRGDSLLKQCRTAY

-411 SLLTSAHN
+411 SLLTSARS

-429 TDADLA
+429 TDTELA

-502 TAITR
+502 AAITR

-518 LDALEHARTVEVKL
+518 LDALEHARSVEAKL

-538 LRNAG
+538 LRSRG
-543 RSSGGT
+543 H
-549 R
+549 

>member
-22 APAFAADP
+22 VPAFATEP
-30 LTPSS
+30 LTPST
-35 YVTDSDSFLSDEQRA
+35 YVTDSDNFLSDEQRA

-60 SKHYPV
+60 SKYHPIYA
-66 YTVIIPNFSDQ
+66 VIVPNFSDQ
-77 EPAAWCRATLANIQ
+77 EPAKWCQSTLANIEH
-91 NNNKALLY
+91 NDKVLLY

-105 GKDTF
+105 GTDVY
-110 CVGPE
+110 CVGNE
-115 LEGSMRISSYANK
+115 MARLIRGNVVTEGYIK
-128 YVRSALSQARQKY
+128 SALSAARRAYK
-141 TSTPLTPDEAA
+141 STPLTPEEAA
-152 AGLTTF
+152 AGPTAL
-158 ISSLRSSY
+158 IEDLYSSY
-166 ATNDRQSYAPH
+166 
-177 SQTNANYEAERRQR
+177 QTYEQI
-191 EAANRLESIKTIV
+191 ESHRKQFNQQLADESRTETIKGIIAFLV
-204 LFFFLGILLIGSII
+204 MGLLAIGSLFLGL
-218 IGEWSK
+218 WSRK
-224 RREEEAHAIE
+224 REEEAHAIE

-323 DPAKKES
+323 DPAKRES

-347 DAQAPFSTKRSERTA
+347 DAQSPFSTKRSERTA

-399 LAALEDNPDKAA
+399 LAALEDNPDKAT

-502 TAITR
+502 AAITR

-518 LDALEHARTVEVKL
+518 LDALEHARSVEAKL

-538 LRNAG
+538 LRSPG
-543 RSSGGT
+543 H
-549 R
+549 

>member
-1 MPRIRRLGIAAVM
+1 MPRIQRLGIAAVM

-22 APAFAADP
+22 APAFATEP

-50 KLETDAESFS
+50 KIETDAESFS
-60 SKHYPV
+60 SKYHPIYAV
-66 YTVIIPNFSDQ
+66 TVPNFSDE
-77 EPAAWCRATLANIQ
+77 EPTEWCQATLDNIQ

-105 GKDTF
+105 GKDAY

-115 LEGSMRISSYANK
+115 LERSMRISYANE

-166 ATNDRQSYAPH
+166 ATYDRQSYAPH
-177 SQTNANYEAERRQR
+177 NQTNANYEAERQERKAS
-191 EAANRLESIKTIV
+191 ERLESIKNIV
-204 LFFFLGILLIGSII
+204 LFFFLGILVIGSII
-218 IGEWSK
+218 FGEWSK
-224 RREEEAHAIE
+224 RREEEARAIE
-234 IETAAWRI
+234 IEEAAWRV
-242 SRRRDEREDKAAQ
+242 SRSRDAREDEAARRDADKAAQ
-255 RNADRLVEQ
+255 Q
-264 AKDRLS
+264 ANDRLS
-270 KADQEVRDAEKE
+270 QADQEVRDAEKE

-296 QFRNRIKEAKEAL
+296 QFRNRIKEAKQAL
-309 SRGDALYKQCRTAY
+309 SRGDSLLKQCRTAY

-411 SLLTSAHN
+411 SLLTSARS

-429 TDADLA
+429 TDTELA

-502 TAITR
+502 AAITR

-518 LDALEHARTVEVKL
+518 LDALEHARSVEAKL

-538 LRNAG
+538 LRSRG
-543 RSSGGT
+543 R
-549 R
+549 

>member
-1 MPRIRRLGIAAVM
+1 MRRIRRLSIVAAM
-14 AAVMLVGG
+14 TATMLIGG
-22 APAFAADP
+22 VPAFAADP
-30 LTPSS
+30 LTPST
-35 YVTDSDSFLSDEQRA
+35 YVTDSDNFLSDEQRA
-50 KLETDAESFS
+50 HLETDAESFS
-60 SKHYPV
+60 SKYHPIYA
-66 YTVIIPNFSDQ
+66 VIVPNFSDK
-77 EPAAWCRATLANIQ
+77 EPDAWCKATLANTR

-105 GKDTF
+105 GKDAY
-110 CVGPE
+110 CVGRE
-115 LEGSMRISSYANK
+115 LERLMNISPHANE

-158 ISSLRSSY
+158 ISSLRSSF
-166 ATNDRQSYAPH
+166 ATYDRQSYAPH
-177 SQTNANYEAERRQR
+177 GQTGANYEAERQQR
-191 EAANRLESIKTIV
+191 EASQRLESIKTIV
-204 LFFFLGILLIGSII
+204 LFFFLGILVIGSII
-218 IGEWSK
+218 FGEWSK
-224 RREEEAHAIE
+224 AREEDERAAE
-234 IETAAWRI
+234 IEEAAWRV
-242 SRRRDEREDKAAQ
+242 SRRRDEREDEAARRDADKAAQ
-255 RNADRLVEQ
+255 Q
-264 AKDRLS
+264 ANDRLS
-270 KADQEVRDAEKE
+270 QADQEVRDAEKE

-296 QFRNRIKEAKEAL
+296 QFRNRIKEAKQAL
-309 SRGDALYKQCRTAY
+309 SRGDSLLKQCRTTY
-323 DPAKKES
+323 NPANKKS
-330 LASQI
+330 LAAQI
-335 INELD
+335 ISDLD
-340 TQLGLLR
+340 THLGLLR

-386 ELATIASIYPGTV
+386 ELATIANIYPGTV

-477 SSDIEEADRLQTDR
+477 SSDIEEANRLQTDR

-502 TAITR
+502 EAITR

-518 LDALEHARTVEVKL
+518 LDALEHARSVEAKL

-538 LRNAG
+538 LRSPG
-543 RSSGGT
+543 R
-549 R
+549 

>member
-22 APAFAADP
+22 APAFATDP
-30 LTPSS
+30 LTPST
-35 YVTDSDSFLSDEQRA
+35 YVTDSDNFLSDEQRA
-50 KLETDAESFS
+50 QLETDAESFS
-60 SKHYPV
+60 SKYHPIYA
-66 YTVIIPNFSDQ
+66 VIVPNFSDQ
-77 EPAAWCRATLANIQ
+77 EPAKWCQSTLANIEH
-91 NNNKALLY
+91 NDKVILY

-105 GKDTF
+105 GTDVY
-110 CVGPE
+110 CVGNE
-115 LEGSMRISSYANK
+115 MARSIRGNVSTKGYIT
-128 YVRSALSQARQKY
+128 SALSAARRAYK
-141 TSTPLTPDEAA
+141 STPLTPEEAA
-152 AGLTTF
+152 AGPTAF
-158 ISSLRSSY
+158 ISYLRNSY
-166 ATNDRQSYAPH
+166 YTAQEIASR
-177 SQTNANYEAERRQR
+177 R
-191 EAANRLESIKTIV
+191 EAYNQDLAKETKYDKIKTVLAFLVMGV
-204 LFFFLGILLIGSII
+204 LFVIGIFFEL
-218 IGEWSK
+218 WTK
-224 RREEEAHAIE
+224 QREEEKQAIE

-309 SRGDALYKQCRTAY
+309 SCGDSLLKQCRTAY

-411 SLLTSAHN
+411 SLLTSARS

-502 TAITR
+502 AAITR

>member
-1 MPRIRRLGIAAVM
+1 MRRIRRLSIAAVM

-35 YVTDSDSFLSDEQRA
+35 YVTDSDNFLSDEQRA

-60 SKHYPV
+60 SKYHPIYA
-66 YTVIIPNFSDQ
+66 VIVPNFSDQ
-77 EPAAWCRATLANIQ
+77 EPAKWCQSTLANIEH
-91 NNNKALLY
+91 NDKVLLY

-105 GKDTF
+105 GTDIY
-110 CVGPE
+110 CVGNE
-115 LEGSMRISSYANK
+115 MARLIRGNVVTEGYIK
-128 YVRSALSQARQKY
+128 SALSAARRAYK
-141 TSTPLTPDEAA
+141 STPLTPEEAA
-152 AGLTTF
+152 AGPTAF

-166 ATNDRQSYAPH
+166 
-177 SQTNANYEAERRQR
+177 QTYEQI
-191 EAANRLESIKTIV
+191 ESHRKQFNQQLADESRTETIKGIIAFLVTGLLVICS
-204 LFFFLGILLIGSII
+204 LFFGL
-218 IGEWSK
+218 WRQK
-224 RREEEAHAIE
+224 REEEAHAIE

-502 TAITR
+502 AAITR

>member
-1 MPRIRRLGIAAVM
+1 MPRIRCLGIAAVM

-22 APAFAADP
+22 VPAFAADP
-30 LTPSS
+30 LTPST
-35 YVTDSDSFLSDEQRA
+35 YVTDSDNFLSDEQRA
-50 KLETDAESFS
+50 HLETDAESFS
-60 SKHYPV
+60 SKYHPIYA
-66 YTVIIPNFSDQ
+66 VIVPNFSDK
-77 EPAAWCRATLANIQ
+77 EPDAWCKATLANTR

-105 GKDTF
+105 GKDAY
-110 CVGPE
+110 CVGRE
-115 LEGSMRISSYANK
+115 LERLMNISPHANE

-158 ISSLRSSY
+158 ISSLRSSF
-166 ATNDRQSYAPH
+166 ATYDRQSYAPH
-177 SQTNANYEAERRQR
+177 GQTGANYEAERQQR
-191 EAANRLESIKTIV
+191 EASQRLESIKTIV
-204 LFFFLGILLIGSII
+204 LFFFLGILVIGSII
-218 IGEWSK
+218 FGEWSK
-224 RREEEAHAIE
+224 AREEDERAAE
-234 IETAAWRI
+234 IEEAAWRV
-242 SRRRDEREDKAAQ
+242 SRRRDEREDEAARRDAERAAQ
-255 RNADRLVEQ
+255 Q
-264 AKDRLS
+264 ANDRLS
-270 KADQEVRDAEKE
+270 QADQEVRDAEKE

-296 QFRNRIKEAKEAL
+296 QFRNRIKEAKQAL
-309 SRGDALYKQCRTAY
+309 SRGDSLLKQCRTTY
-323 DPAKKES
+323 NPANKKS

-335 INELD
+335 ISDLD

-373 LAEELA
+373 LAEEQA

-477 SSDIEEADRLQTDR
+477 SSDIEEANRLQTDR

-502 TAITR
+502 EAITR

-518 LDALEHARTVEVKL
+518 LDALEHARSVEAKL

-538 LRNAG
+538 LRSPG
-543 RSSGGT
+543 R
-549 R
+549 

>member
-1 MPRIRRLGIAAVM
+1 MRRIRRLGIAAVM

-30 LTPSS
+30 LTPST
-35 YVTDSDSFLSDEQRA
+35 YVTDSDNFLSDEQRA

-60 SKHYPV
+60 SKYHPIYA
-66 YTVIIPNFSDQ
+66 VIVPNFSDE
-77 EPAAWCRATLANIQ
+77 EPDAWCRATLGNIR
-91 NNNKALLY
+91 NNRTLLY
-99 VVGYED
+99 VVGYEE
-105 GKDTF
+105 GKDAY

-115 LEGSMRISSYANK
+115 MERLMNISPHANE

-141 TSTPLTPDEAA
+141 TSTPLTPDDAA

-158 ISSLRSSY
+158 ISSLRSSF
-166 ATNDRQSYAPH
+166 ATYDRQSYAPH
-177 SQTNANYEAERRQR
+177 SQTNANYEAERQQR
-191 EAANRLESIKTIV
+191 EASGRLESIKTIV
-204 LFFFLGILLIGSII
+204 LFFFLGILVIGSII
-218 IGEWSK
+218 FGEWSK
-224 RREEEAHAIE
+224 AREEDERAAE
-234 IETAAWRI
+234 IEEAAWRV
-242 SRRRDEREDKAAQ
+242 SRRRDEREDEAARRDAERAAQ
-255 RNADRLVEQ
+255 Q
-264 AKDRLS
+264 ANDRLS
-270 KADQEVRDAEKE
+270 QADQEVRDAEKE

-296 QFRNRIKEAKEAL
+296 QFRNRIKEAKQAL
-309 SRGDALYKQCRTAY
+309 SRGDSLLKQCRTAY
-323 DPAKKES
+323 NPANKKS
-330 LASQI
+330 LATQI
-335 INELD
+335 ISDLD

-373 LAEELA
+373 LAEEQA
-379 DVERSRE
+379 DVERSKE

-399 LAALEDNPDKAA
+399 LAALEDNPDKAT

-419 AIESAQAIID
+419 
-429 TDADLA
+429 ADLA

-467 DRLGAAIASL
+467 DRLGAAIAAL

-502 TAITR
+502 EAITR

-518 LDALEHARTVEVKL
+518 LDALEHARSVEAKL

-538 LRNAG
+538 LRSPG
-543 RSSGGT
+543 R
-549 R
+549 